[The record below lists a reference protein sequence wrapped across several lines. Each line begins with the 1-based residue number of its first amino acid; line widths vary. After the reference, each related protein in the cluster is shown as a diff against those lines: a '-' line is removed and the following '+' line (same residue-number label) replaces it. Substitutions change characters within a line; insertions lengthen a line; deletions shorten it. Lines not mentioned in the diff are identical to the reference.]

1 MIATVWVLAFA
12 VSCPLLFGFNTTGE
26 VASFRGHPPVAGIFL
41 ILFFILIETH
51 RVIIAPAQ
59 ILHRNKWMIVSEYS
73 IIPTTV
79 YLYIMFLHCSPS
91 INQ

>member
-59 ILHRNKWMIVSEYS
+59 IFTQE
-73 IIPTTV
+73 
-79 YLYIMFLHCSPS
+79 
-91 INQ
+91 